1 MEYKRNGDDAIPLG
15 MGSVYKDAI
24 PLPMDSGK
32 PIPLGTKE
40 DMDMVNTYA
49 VIQQDEAKEEE
60 GQIKDRVWWEK
71 SNKWNAISK
80 QIYVLIKQNPIV
92 WA

>member
-1 MEYKRNGDDAIPLG
+1 MQVEYKRNGDDAIPLG

-60 GQIKDRVWWEK
+60 GQIKDRV
-71 SNKWNAISK
+71 
-80 QIYVLIKQNPIV
+80 
-92 WA
+92 